1 MIRFLNV
8 CFEHAP
14 GKGIRNINF
23 AIRRGEFVLLVGPT
37 GAGKTTI
44 LRSIYLELRPKSGQ
58 ILIEDKFQRNDKL
71 TDVAEMRQKIGI
83 VFPEARLL
91 KDRTI
96 FENVALP
103 LQIAGFKRR
112 EMHLQVNKALFQF
125 GLQDR
130 AQSYPA
136 ELSSGEQKKAAIA
149 RALVVRPFILLADE
163 PLANVDFDASVEVLE
178 HLQRINS
185 EGMTILAATHVPNP
199 YQGIAHRILYLKNGS
214 LSEKP

>member
-8 CFEHAP
+8 SFEYAP
-14 GKGIRNINF
+14 GKGIHNVNF
-23 AIRRGEFVLLVGPT
+23 AIERGEFVLLVGPT

-44 LRSIYLELRPKSGQ
+44 LRSIFLELPPKSGQ
-58 ILIEDKFQRNDKL
+58 ILIEDKFQRFDKSAE
-71 TDVAEMRQKIGI
+71 VAAMRQKLGI

-103 LQIAGFKRR
+103 LQIAGLRR
-112 EMHLQVNKALFQF
+112 KETHLQVNKALFRF

-130 AQSYPA
+130 AQSFPG

-163 PLANVDFDASVEVLE
+163 PLANVDYDASIEVLD
-178 HLQRINS
+178 HLKRINS
-185 EGMTILAATHVPNP
+185 EGMTILAATHIPDP
-199 YQGIAHRILYLKNGS
+199 YQNIAHRILYLKHGT
-214 LSEKP
+214 LSEIP

>member
-8 CFEHAP
+8 NIEHTP

-23 AIRRGEFVLLVGPT
+23 SINRGEFVLLVGPT

-44 LRSIYLELRPKSGQ
+44 LRSIYLELQPMSGQ
-58 ILIEDKFQRNDKL
+58 ILIDDKFPRYDRK
-71 TDVAEMRQKIGI
+71 TEIAEMRQKIGI

-103 LQIAGFKRR
+103 LQIAGLKRR
-112 EMHLQVNKALFQF
+112 ETHLQVNKALFQF

-130 AQSYPA
+130 SHAFPS

-163 PLANVDFDASVEVLE
+163 PMANVDYDASVDVLE

-185 EGMTILAATHVPNP
+185 EGMTILAATHVPEP
-199 YQGIAHRILYLKNGS
+199 YQGIAHRTLYLRHGN